1 MKATPEI
8 NVTNENGNVKR
19 KKCSEYTASRMT
31 MKSMTTK
38 ISQHSFQK
46 YNEYFL
52 EA

>member
-8 NVTNENGNVKR
+8 NVTKENGNVKR
-19 KKCSEYTASRMT
+19 KKCSEYCNCMT

>member
-1 MKATPEI
+1 MKATSDM
-8 NVTNENGNVKR
+8 NVTKENVNVTR

-38 ISQHSFQK
+38 VSQHSFQK